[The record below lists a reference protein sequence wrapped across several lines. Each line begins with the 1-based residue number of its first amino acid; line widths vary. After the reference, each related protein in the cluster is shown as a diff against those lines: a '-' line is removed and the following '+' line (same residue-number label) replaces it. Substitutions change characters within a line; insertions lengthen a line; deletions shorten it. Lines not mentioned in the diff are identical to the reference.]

1 MDIKQINSAI
11 MFGQFTD
18 VELNSVL
25 DALKFARGVLANQNK
40 RALRLGSKVK
50 WNSPKQGCVVEGTVL
65 KLATKYATVSENG
78 RMMQWKV
85 PMNMLEVA

>member
-11 MFGQFTD
+11 MFGSLTNTELDSIIDAVKFTR
-18 VELNSVL
+18 S
-25 DALKFARGVLANQNK
+25 VLANQNK
-40 RALRLGSKVK
+40 RTLRLGARVR
-50 WNSPKQGCVVEGTVL
+50 WNSPKQGRTVEGTVL
-65 KLATKYATVSENG
+65 KIATKFATVSENG